1 MDLDLLWK
9 GTWEAESCVG
19 RMLWAKV
26 WRQGMQ
32 DLFRNSLAQMED
44 PYWGALGDKAGKLS
58 WYKNRG
64 PWASLV
70 AQWLRICLPMQGTQV
85 RALVW
90 EDPTCRGATKPM
102 RHSYWACALE
112 PTSHNYWAHVPQLLE
127 PTCHNHWSPCA
138 TTTEAHAPRACAPQ
152 QGKPQQMRSPHTTT
166 KSSPRSPQLE
176 KARVQQQRPNAAQ
189 NK

>member
-1 MDLDLLWK
+1 
-9 GTWEAESCVG
+9 
-19 RMLWAKV
+19 
-26 WRQGMQ
+26 MQ

-102 RHSYWACALE
+102 RHSY
-112 PTSHNYWAHVPQLLE
+112 
-127 PTCHNHWSPCA
+127 
-138 TTTEAHAPRACAPQ
+138 
-152 QGKPQQMRSPHTTT
+152 
-166 KSSPRSPQLE
+166 
-176 KARVQQQRPNAAQ
+176 
-189 NK
+189 